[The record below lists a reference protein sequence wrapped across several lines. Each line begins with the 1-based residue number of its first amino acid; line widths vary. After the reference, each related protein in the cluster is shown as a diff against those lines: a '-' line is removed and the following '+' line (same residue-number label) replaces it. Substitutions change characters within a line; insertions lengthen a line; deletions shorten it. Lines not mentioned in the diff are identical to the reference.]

1 MDLNLYTLFRD
12 IQNEEK
18 AFEFLQSKRIFPQ
31 IKKCKKK
38 HEMTVQFTSKNT
50 RWVCK
55 KRRCREEIGLRKN
68 TWLEGSTLPI
78 KTIIFFIYCWINEYT
93 STKFCSKE
101 LYMSNDAITD
111 WKMYLREV
119 CAYDLLKNPIV
130 IGGPGMSV
138 EIDESS
144 FSKRKYNRGRMV
156 PNTWVFGGICRETR
170 ECFMYVVPN
179 RTKETLLTTVKA
191 CIRPGS
197 TIYSDKWKAY
207 DDIPHLEGYDFQHY
221 TVNHS
226 ENFVD
231 PETGAHTQNI
241 ENLWKC
247 AKMRNKREHGTAR
260 QMLDPYLCD
269 FLWRH
274 RHKNENLF
282 EVMLQNISEFKV

>member
-1 MDLNLYTLFRD
+1 MEQNLFSLLCD
-12 IQNEEK
+12 INSEEK
-18 AFEFLQSKRIFPQ
+18 ALEFLQLKNIIPR

-38 HEMTVQFTSKNT
+38 HVMKVQFTNKNT

-55 KRRCREEIGLRKN
+55 KRKCGEEIGLRKN
-68 TWLEGSTLPI
+68 TWLEGSTLPL
-78 KTIIFFIYCWINEYT
+78 KTIIFFIYCWVNEYT
-93 STKFCSKE
+93 TTKFCSKE

-119 CAYDLLKNPIV
+119 CADFLIKNPII

-144 FSKRKYNRGRMV
+144 FSKRKYNRGRIL
-156 PNTWVFGGICRETR
+156 PNQWVFGGICRETR
-170 ECFMYVVPN
+170 ECFMYAVPD
-179 RTKETLLTTVKA
+179 RKKGTLIETIKA
-191 CIRPGS
+191 CIRPGT
-197 TIYSDKWKAY
+197 TIFSDEWKSY
-207 DDIPHLEGYDFQHY
+207 NEIPHLEGYNFEHY

-226 ENFVD
+226 KNFVD
-231 PETGAHTQNI
+231 PITGAHTQNI

-260 QMLDPYLCD
+260 QMLDSYLCE

-274 RHKNENLF
+274 RNKDENLF
-282 EVMLQNISEFKV
+282 EKMLENISEFTV